1 MWLLELEAA
10 LVVRNDI
17 LHALPVKHGLHRR
30 TANNQARVVNF
41 YDVQDL
47 ATATAT
53 LSAATRSGNKILY
66 HDGGVA
72 VAKAQA

>member
-47 ATATAT
+47 ATAT